1 VTDPQS
7 VAECQVG
14 SVFGYRA
21 IVVGAASGIGRAVVD
36 LLADSGAAV
45 AACDLLG
52 ASWATD
58 TPGASVARFSI
69 DVTSIQSVEMAVC
82 NAVAHLDGLDAVV
95 NCAGILGHVI
105 PAVDEP
111 YEQFARLLRVNLL
124 GAFVVSR
131 AVLPIMAANG
141 FGRLVHVASMAGK
154 DGNPQMAGYSAS
166 KAGVIGMV
174 KALGKEYA
182 DTGVTINAIAPAG
195 IDTPMIAGL
204 TPERQEVQ
212 RQLVPMGRFG
222 TAAEAAALIR
232 YVISPEASFT
242 TGFVY
247 DLSGGRASY

>member
-1 VTDPQS
+1 MTDPRA

-14 SVFGYRA
+14 SVLGYRA
-21 IVVGAASGIGRAVVD
+21 IVVGAASGIGRAVAE
-36 LLADSGAAV
+36 LLTDCGAAV
-45 AACDLLG
+45 AACDLPG
-52 ASWATD
+52 ASWAGD
-58 TPGASVARFSI
+58 TSGVARFPI
-69 DVTSIQSVEMAVC
+69 DVTSTQSVDAAVRA
-82 NAVAHLDGLDAVV
+82 AVAHLDGLDAVV
-95 NCAGILGHVI
+95 NCAGILGSVR
-105 PAVDEP
+105 PAIEEP
-111 YEQFARLLRVNLL
+111 YEQFERLLQVNLL
-124 GAFVVSR
+124 GAFAVTR
-131 AVLPIMAANG
+131 AVLPIMVANG

-154 DGNPQMAGYSAS
+154 DGNAQMAGYSAS

-182 DTGVTINAIAPAG
+182 DSGVTINAIAPAG

-222 TAAEAAALIR
+222 TAGEAAALIR

>member
-1 VTDPQS
+1 MTDPRI

-14 SVFGYRA
+14 SVLGYRA
-21 IVVGAASGIGRAVVD
+21 IVIGAASGIGRAVVD
-36 LLADSGAAV
+36 LLTDCGAAV
-45 AACDLLG
+45 AACDLPG
-52 ASWATD
+52 ASWTGD
-58 TPGASVARFSI
+58 ASDVGRFPI
-69 DVTSIQSVEMAVC
+69 DVTSTLSVEAAVRD
-82 NAVAHLDGLDAVV
+82 AVAHLDGLDAVV
-95 NCAGILGHVI
+95 NCAGILGSVR
-105 PAVDEP
+105 PAIEEP
-111 YEQFARLLRVNLL
+111 YEQFERLLQVNLL
-124 GAFVVSR
+124 GAFAVSR
-131 AVLPIMAANG
+131 AVLPIMVANG

-182 DTGVTINAIAPAG
+182 DSGVTINAIAPAG
-195 IDTPMIAGL
+195 IDTPMIAAL

-222 TAAEAAALIR
+222 TAGEAAALIR

>member
-1 VTDPQS
+1 VTDPRA

-14 SVFGYRA
+14 SVLGYRA
-21 IVVGAASGIGRAVVD
+21 IVVGAASGIGRAVTE
-36 LLADSGAAV
+36 LLTDCGAAV
-45 AACDLLG
+45 AACDLPG
-52 ASWATD
+52 ASWAD
-58 TPGASVARFSI
+58 DASGVARFPI
-69 DVTSIQSVEMAVC
+69 DVTSTHSVEAAVRD
-82 NAVAHLDGLDAVV
+82 AVAHLDGIDAVV
-95 NCAGILGHVI
+95 NCAGILGSVR
-105 PAVDEP
+105 PAVEEP
-111 YEQFARLLRVNLL
+111 YEQFERLLRVNLL
-124 GAFVVSR
+124 GAFAVTR
-131 AVLPIMAANG
+131 AVLPIMIANG

-154 DGNPQMAGYSAS
+154 DGNAQMAGYSAS

-182 DTGVTINAIAPAG
+182 DSGVTINAIAPAG

-222 TAAEAAALIR
+222 TAGEAAALIR